1 MARQFSGH
9 MGAIFSV
16 ELLADLRESIH
27 PHKGPALERKLMI
40 STLACDIYMNL
51 RGGTC
56 NLMICSLLGFDSSG
70 FSGMSCCQIR
80 HALRV
85 VQSLPCQASSPN
97 GKLLATGCFDGT
109 AERYSL

>member
-1 MARQFSGH
+1 

-16 ELLADLRESIH
+16 ELLADLSESIH
-27 PHKGPALERKLMI
+27 PDEGPALERKSMI
-40 STLACDIYMNL
+40 PTLACDIYMNL
-51 RGGTC
+51 RGRTC

-70 FSGMSCCQIR
+70 FSAMLCCQIR